1 MDIIFLNGASSSGK
15 SSIVSALQNLL
26 DDNYLH
32 IGIDKFIGM
41 MPEKTNDWVG
51 ETVKDGFYWQ
61 QVKLADGELAY
72 RVTAGAYGQKINA
85 AYRQCTANLA
95 QMGLK
100 IIVDDVIN
108 GNEELQLWKIL
119 LTSYKVIYVGVF
131 CDEAELKHREKTRTD
146 RKIGTAIEQHYR
158 VHQNIDYDFT
168 VNTTKMSALECAKA
182 IATKMKNLD

>member
-15 SSIVSALQNLL
+15 SSIVKALQDLL

-32 IGIDKFIGM
+32 IGIDKFLGM

-61 QVKLADGELAY
+61 KVKLADSAPAY
-72 RVTAGAYGQKINA
+72 RVIAGAYGKQVND

-100 IIVDDVIN
+100 IIVDDIIN

-119 LTSYKVIYVGVF
+119 LKSYRVIYVGVF
-131 CDEAELKHREKTRTD
+131 CDDAELKRREKNRGN
-146 RKIGTAIEQHYR
+146 RKIGTAIEQYHR
-158 VHQNIDYDFT
+158 VHQDIDYDFT
-168 VNTTKMSALECAKA
+168 LNTTNMNALDCAMA